1 MSILMIVCGLIL
13 FLFGANSLF
22 KLDKNI
28 NKYTSKE
35 NKEFVE
41 ISSHMNE
48 QELKTAIEVA
58 KIVYILFFGILT
70 ILGGSLIIY
79 SFYA

>member
-1 MSILMIVCGLIL
+1 MLICGLIL
-13 FLFGANSLF
+13 FLFGVNSLF
-22 KLDKNI
+22 KIDKNI

-41 ISSHMNE
+41 ISRHMNE
-48 QELKTAIEVA
+48 QELKTAIGVA
-58 KIVYILFFGILT
+58 KILHILFFGMLT

-79 SFYA
+79 SFYV

>member
-48 QELKTAIEVA
+48 QELKTAIGAA

-79 SFYA
+79 SFYV

>member
-1 MSILMIVCGLIL
+1 MSVVMLICGLIL

-22 KLDKNI
+22 KIDKNI

-41 ISSHMNE
+41 ISRHMNE
-48 QELKTAIEVA
+48 QELKTAIGVA
-58 KIVYILFFGILT
+58 KILHILFFGILT

-79 SFYA
+79 SFYV